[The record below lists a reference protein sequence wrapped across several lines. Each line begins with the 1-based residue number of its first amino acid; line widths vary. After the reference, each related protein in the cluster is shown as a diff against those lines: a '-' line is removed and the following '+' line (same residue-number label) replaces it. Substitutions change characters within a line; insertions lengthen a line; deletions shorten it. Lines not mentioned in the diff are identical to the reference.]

1 MSPPHDLHFKYGLL
15 VLLSAGLAGILGGCG
30 QDEPGGSSAWTVQ
43 DEALTLEREL
53 LLGDDEA
60 YYFGRV
66 GDIAVGADG
75 QMYVVDGEAVHV
87 KVLTPDGTLR
97 DTLGREGEGPGEF
110 RRISA
115 VAVARSDS
123 LYVLDAF
130 RGRVSVFGPGGAF
143 AYSLARS
150 KTQGPSDVMVSAEAP
165 GFIFVYAPAAR
176 RVVQNNAPYVVRSA
190 GADGAAGDTLFTAR
204 PYQMAMRKVDGG
216 MIFARIPF
224 AREPHFAA
232 GPDGRIYH
240 AWSGGLSVR
249 TYDRTGRAVDT
260 VEVPFD
266 PVPVT
271 DADIERALEDR
282 DRTRD
287 LVRNRIPSTKPA
299 FEEFLVDDKGR
310 YWFGRPTANPDSTE
324 WWVAWPEE
332 QRVATTTLPSEV
344 ELAVVKS
351 GHAYGETTTEN
362 GVPAVVRYRIRMD
375 GATSE

>member
-1 MSPPHDLHFKYGLL
+1 MPARASPCIAFSIVSL
-15 VLLSAGLAGILGGCG
+15 VLLLIVGCG
-30 QDEPGGSSAWTVQ
+30 GEGTKEAAEWTV
-43 DEALTLEREL
+43 EEGALTLERNL
-53 LLGDDEA
+53 LAGDDEE
-60 YYFGRV
+60 YYFGQV
-66 GDIAVGADG
+66 GDVAVGADG

-87 KVLTPDGTLR
+87 KVLAPDGTLR
-97 DTLGREGEGPGEF
+97 DSVGREGEGPGEF

-130 RGRVSVFGPGGAF
+130 RRRVSVFGPGGAF

-150 KTQGPSDVMVSAEAP
+150 KTQGPSDVIVSAEAP

-190 GADGAAGDTLFTAR
+190 GADGAADDTLFTAR

-216 MIFARIPF
+216 MLFARIPF

-232 GPDGRIYH
+232 GADGRIYH

-299 FEEFLVDDKGR
+299 FEEFLVDDQGR
-310 YWFGRPTANPDSTE
+310 YWFGRPTANPDSTA
-324 WWVAWPEE
+324 WWVAWPDEK
-332 QRVATTTLPSEV
+332 RVATTRLSDEV
-344 ELAVVKS
+344 DIEAVR
-351 GHAYGETTTEN
+351 GGYAYGETSTEK
-362 GVPAVVRYRIRMD
+362 GAPALVRYRIRVN
-375 GATSE
+375 SEQ